1 MHNSLS
7 MQRTFP
13 LRERMRER
21 GREREQERMVTLAR
35 PLMRWKTPENLFLLH
50 TQQSLNYITLCQHD
64 SDEEIVGC
72 VCVMWETDKPFFHN
86 NIGDCRWLR
95 LLSMWNRD
103 QWAIS
108 VYVCVCVCEGGQCCK
123 CFFILHLT
131 WSNGP
136 SSGPVWICREV
147 VKSILMSDICLKC
160 EVVHPDTH
168 SYKHRVPSGKA
179 VGSLWKVYTNV

>member
-1 MHNSLS
+1 MEGFFFPLHHLHVYRENIHTLISKQIHNSLS

-21 GREREQERMVTLAR
+21 GREREQERMVTLAW

-50 TQQSLNYITLCQHD
+50 TQRSLNYITLCQHD
-64 SDEEIVGC
+64 SDEEIVEC
-72 VCVMWETDKPFFHN
+72 VCVMWETDKLFFHN

-108 VYVCVCVCEGGQCCK
+108 VYVYVCV
-123 CFFILHLT
+123 F
-131 WSNGP
+131 
-136 SSGPVWICREV
+136 VRED
-147 VKSILMSDICLKC
+147 S
-160 EVVHPDTH
+160 
-168 SYKHRVPSGKA
+168 A
-179 VGSLWKVYTNV
+179 VNVFLYST